1 MRVREIE
8 ERDIDRLL
16 WLESIVWRGA
26 VQFKEEHLRSQ
37 IRIFPEGQLCF
48 EDDEGEIWGFVNLM
62 RFRFDPRSPLRGTW
76 RGITADGYISTHDP
90 RGNWLFGV
98 NLSVHPHGF
107 FTGATEALLG
117 TAARVCASR
126 HLKGIMFVGRMPGYA
141 RWLRARARSGTA
153 LDGADVEV
161 ARSYIDARRTEDDG
175 RERRLDSQLAMYET
189 FGLRILGPV
198 PDFMDDEKS
207 RDFGIA
213 MVWSNF
219 LYVPFYLFPSKR
231 AWKAIVYGP
240 VGRLI
245 YRTYIG
251 LVNRADGVKAGSAGQ
266 AVAAGDEEGETEKR
280 CESCS

>member
-1 MRVREIE
+1 MGVRKIE

-16 WLESIVWRGA
+16 WIESIVWRGA
-26 VQFKEEHLRSQ
+26 VQFREEHLRSQ
-37 IRIFPEGQLCF
+37 IRIFPDGQLCF
-48 EDDEGEIWGFVNLM
+48 EDEQGEIWGFVNLM
-62 RFRFDPRSPLRGTW
+62 RFIFDPRSPLRGTW
-76 RGITADGYISTHDP
+76 RGITADGYISSHDP

-117 TAARVCASR
+117 TAARICASR

-141 RWLRARARSGTA
+141 RWLRARVRAGTA

-161 ARSYIDARRTEDDG
+161 ARSYIDARLTEDNG
-175 RERRLDSQLAMYET
+175 KGRRLDSQLAMYES
-189 FGLRILGPV
+189 FGLRIIGPV
-198 PDFMDDEKS
+198 PDFMPDEKS

-231 AWKAIVYGP
+231 VWKMILY
-240 VGRLI
+240 
-245 YRTYIG
+245 
-251 LVNRADGVKAGSAGQ
+251 GSAGRLMERLYIRLVNKASGLKSGNAGT
-266 AVAAGDEEGETEKR
+266 AVAGGGEERETEKQ